1 VKSTGSDPAE
11 DQRRQDRKV
20 CLLRGGVVIT
30 LLTATT
36 IVATLVGL
44 YVKND
49 EHSNFQ
55 TQYDDSVS
63 MVAESFQN
71 RIDIKYNTAK
81 TFSAMITSRYGNVA
95 QAVIGEEP
103 LWPNVTIPDFQE
115 QAKAML
121 TIADGRAI
129 SFNPII
135 TQDVNRLE
143 WEAHATATA
152 EILGDPLLV
161 TPDPD
166 TEWPDNRTVSF
177 GIYSRDK
184 DKNVIYDPGYA
195 PNSTYYKDVMVPVW
209 QIAPIENNSKAIMYN
224 LHSETNRQQAL
235 DHMLRYQVADLT
247 AFLQL
252 VQDVDTRPSA
262 ILFYPV
268 FDVFRTKSEDG
279 TVNPDQEQTVVGSIS
294 IVFSWDTLLNDIL
307 PSYIKGMICVLHSST
322 GESFSYHISGDEVH
336 LMGEGD
342 LHDVNYDKYEHNFE
356 ARLLLDEDVQ
366 DEINSEIKFIVYTLS
381 IYPSE
386 EFESEYVTN
395 RAAIY
400 AIGVVLIFLFTAGL
414 FLLYDYLVEDRQQ
427 KTARLAKQRGNI
439 VDSMFPAAFRDRL
452 YKVYGNAA
460 DDAASPTP
468 PHMDSCASAFGD
480 VVVSSGH
487 PSGSEYGTSTITGTN
502 DSDGQEGASLVPGGA
517 KRRSTKI
524 NMKKIDKFM
533 KGIRSSLHDEN
544 PLLANSSDVL
554 LDDPIADLFPDTSI
568 MFSDIVGKND
578 MFDTVYLLHVSH
590 VLLNFV
596 PWRFTL
602 IGFTKWSSEHSPAQV
617 FQLLEQIFWEFDSL
631 ASLHNVF
638 KLGTIGDCY
647 IAVTGIPDPIDDH
660 AIVLTRFAF
669 DARDKVREVCA
680 RLESEGLDT
689 AKLDMRFGIHSG
701 ATTAGILRG
710 TKSRFELFGDTI
722 NTASRME
729 STGIG
734 GKIQVSEET
743 AELIRLHSK
752 SRWLTKR
759 DTKIFAKGK
768 GELQTY
774 WVEPER
780 AACRVSFLETNGEKE
795 GINGE
800 NNRRSLN
807 SRLSDPQSL
816 EESLEEEGEKL
827 EEGKLEE
834 FISIVMVGNE
844 KVDLSKSE

>member
-1 VKSTGSDPAE
+1 MLTSSSSYNPKPKQRNHSSDGNNIPTLSADDDGGGGNASSNNNDIIPPPPRTRSSVASSVKSTGSDPAE

-49 EHSNFQ
+49 EQSNFQ

-103 LWPNVTIPDFQE
+103 IWPNVTIPDFQE

-224 LHSETNRQQAL
+224 LHSETYRQQAL
-235 DHMLRYQVADLT
+235 DHMLRFQVADLT

-252 VQDVDTRPSA
+252 VQDEDTRPSA

-268 FDVFRTKSEDG
+268 FDVFRTKAEDG
-279 TVNPDQEQTVVGSIS
+279 TMNPDQEQTVVGSIS
-294 IVFSWDTLLNDIL
+294 IVFSWDMLLNDIL
-307 PSYIKGMICVLHSST
+307 PSYIKGMICVLRSST

-342 LHDVNYDKYEHNFE
+342 MHDVNYDKYEHNFE
-356 ARLLLDEDVQ
+356 AMLLLDEDVQ

-400 AIGVVLIFLFTAGL
+400 ATGVVLIFLFTAGL

-427 KTARLAKQRGNI
+427 KTARLAKQRG
-439 VDSMFPAAFRDRL
+439 
-452 YKVYGNAA
+452 
-460 DDAASPTP
+460 
-468 PHMDSCASAFGD
+468 
-480 VVVSSGH
+480 
-487 PSGSEYGTSTITGTN
+487 
-502 DSDGQEGASLVPGGA
+502 
-517 KRRSTKI
+517 
-524 NMKKIDKFM
+524 
-533 KGIRSSLHDEN
+533 
-544 PLLANSSDVL
+544 
-554 LDDPIADLFPDTSI
+554 
-568 MFSDIVGKND
+568 
-578 MFDTVYLLHVSH
+578 
-590 VLLNFV
+590 
-596 PWRFTL
+596 
-602 IGFTKWSSEHSPAQV
+602 
-617 FQLLEQIFWEFDSL
+617 
-631 ASLHNVF
+631 
-638 KLGTIGDCY
+638 
-647 IAVTGIPDPIDDH
+647 
-660 AIVLTRFAF
+660 
-669 DARDKVREVCA
+669 
-680 RLESEGLDT
+680 
-689 AKLDMRFGIHSG
+689 
-701 ATTAGILRG
+701 
-710 TKSRFELFGDTI
+710 
-722 NTASRME
+722 
-729 STGIG
+729 
-734 GKIQVSEET
+734 
-743 AELIRLHSK
+743 
-752 SRWLTKR
+752 
-759 DTKIFAKGK
+759 
-768 GELQTY
+768 
-774 WVEPER
+774 
-780 AACRVSFLETNGEKE
+780 
-795 GINGE
+795 
-800 NNRRSLN
+800 
-807 SRLSDPQSL
+807 
-816 EESLEEEGEKL
+816 
-827 EEGKLEE
+827 
-834 FISIVMVGNE
+834 
-844 KVDLSKSE
+844 